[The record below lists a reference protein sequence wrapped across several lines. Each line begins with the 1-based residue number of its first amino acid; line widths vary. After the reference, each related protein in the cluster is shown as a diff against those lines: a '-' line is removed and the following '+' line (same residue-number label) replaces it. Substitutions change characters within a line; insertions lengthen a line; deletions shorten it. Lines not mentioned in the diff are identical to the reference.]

1 MYKTE
6 VRWNSDIFHR
16 MGEAQAET
24 RNGAP
29 TVTPNVRTHRS
40 ATSRQHHLPSAQK
53 PSPSTRGQTFNNLS
67 QHLVQNIGQA
77 RRRRQVVAGKLPCH
91 YSSVAVG

>member
-1 MYKTE
+1 MSKTE
-6 VRWNSDIFHR
+6 VRWNGDIFHR

-40 ATSRQHHLPSAQK
+40 ATSRQHHSPSAQNQ
-53 PSPSTRGQTFNNLS
+53 SRSTSHQICNSHSL
-67 QHLVQNIGQA
+67 LLIKNIGQA
-77 RRRRQVVAGKLPCH
+77 IT
-91 YSSVAVG
+91 